1 MLERQADGDVRMTEF
16 TDWSMMSLPPEQKR
30 YNVGAR
36 WFHWITT
43 LLIFVIVPLGWIF
56 AEFKTMKGDKNVF
69 EAPIPGSPAD
79 YASLHKTLGLIVLAI
94 VAARIVYRIFNRP
107 PPLPGTIAAAEKG
120 LAHATHWLLYL
131 VLLVMPISGYIM
143 SSAGDHPISIFWL
156 FDFPK
161 LPISKDQGKVAHNI
175 HIYAQFAVYA
185 LVILHLA
192 GVSVSLFLRRD
203 NILGRMLPRQA
214 NAE

>member
-1 MLERQADGDVRMTEF
+1 MADLTS
-16 TDWSMMSLPPEQKR
+16 WSTTGLPPEARR
-30 YNVGAR
+30 YTSGAR
-36 WFHWITT
+36 WFHWITA
-43 LLIFVIVPLGWIF
+43 LLIFIIVPLGWIF
-56 AEFKTMKGDKNVF
+56 AEFKRAKGNQNLF
-69 EAPIPGSPAD
+69 EAPFPGSPAD

-94 VAARIVYRIFNRP
+94 VAARIVYRLFHRP
-107 PPLPGTIAAAEKG
+107 PPLPGRLPAVEKG
-120 LAHATHWLLYL
+120 LAHAAHWLLYL

-143 SSAGDHPISIFWL
+143 SSAGNHPIKIFWL

-161 LPISKDQGKVAHNI
+161 LPIPKEQGEIADSI

-185 LVILHLA
+185 LVILHVA
-192 GVSVSLFLRRD
+192 GVAVSLFLRRD

>member
-1 MLERQADGDVRMTEF
+1 MADYSM
-16 TDWSMMSLPPEQKR
+16 WSTTRLPPEARR
-30 YNVGAR
+30 YTVGAR
-36 WFHWITT
+36 WFHWMTT
-43 LLIFVIVPLGWIF
+43 LLMFAIIPLGWIF
-56 AEFKTMKGDKNVF
+56 AEFKTMKDNKNVF

-94 VAARIVYRIFNRP
+94 VAARIIYRIVNRP
-107 PPLPGTIAAAEKG
+107 PPLPGRLPAVEKG

-161 LPISKDQGKVAHNI
+161 LPISKEQGKIANGI
-175 HIYAQFAVYA
+175 HIYVQFVVYA
-185 LVILHLA
+185 LVVLHLA
-192 GVSVSLFLRRD
+192 GVAVSLFLRRD
-203 NILGRMLPRQA
+203 DILGRMLPRQS

>member
-1 MLERQADGDVRMTEF
+1 MADYPI
-16 TDWSMMSLPPEQKR
+16 WSTTGLPPEPRR
-30 YNVGAR
+30 YDVGAR
-36 WFHWITT
+36 WFHWITA
-43 LLIFVIVPLGWIF
+43 LLIFAIVPLGWIF
-56 AEFKTMKGDKNVF
+56 AEFKTMKDNKNLF

-79 YASLHKTLGLIVLAI
+79 YASLHKTLGLVVLAI
-94 VAARIVYRIFNRP
+94 VAARIAYRILNRP
-107 PPLPGTIAAAEKG
+107 PSLPGRLPAVEKG

-143 SSAGDHPISIFWL
+143 SSASDHPISILGL

-161 LPISKDQGKVAHNI
+161 LPIAKEQGKIAFKI
-175 HIYAQFAVYA
+175 HIYAQFVVYA
-185 LVILHLA
+185 LVALHLA
-192 GVSVSLFLRRD
+192 GVAVSLFLRRD

>member
-1 MLERQADGDVRMTEF
+1 MADYPMWATTV
-16 TDWSMMSLPPEQKR
+16 PPEARR

-36 WFHWITT
+36 WFHWVTT
-43 LLIFVIVPLGWIF
+43 LLIFAIVPLGWIF
-56 AEFKTMKGDKNVF
+56 AEFKTMKDNKNLF

-79 YASLHKTLGLIVLAI
+79 YASLHKTLGLLVLAI
-94 VAARIVYRIFNRP
+94 VAARIVYRLVNRP
-107 PPLPGTIAAAEKG
+107 PPLPGRLPAVEKG

-143 SSAGDHPISIFWL
+143 SSAGSYPIRIFWL

-161 LPISKDQGKVAHNI
+161 LPIPKEQGKIAASI
-175 HIYAQFAVYA
+175 HIYVQFVVYA
-185 LVILHLA
+185 LVILHVA
-192 GVSVSLFLRRD
+192 GVAVSLFLRRD

>member
-1 MLERQADGDVRMTEF
+1 MADYPI
-16 TDWSMMSLPPEQKR
+16 WSTTGLPPEPRR
-30 YNVGAR
+30 YDVGAR
-36 WFHWITT
+36 WFHWITA
-43 LLIFVIVPLGWIF
+43 LLIFAIVPLGWIF
-56 AEFKTMKGDKNVF
+56 AEFKTMKDNKNLF

-79 YASLHKTLGLIVLAI
+79 YASLHKTLGLVVLAI
-94 VAARIVYRIFNRP
+94 IAARIAYRILNRP
-107 PPLPGTIAAAEKG
+107 PSLPGRLPAVEKG

-143 SSAGDHPISIFWL
+143 SSASDHPISILGL

-161 LPISKDQGKVAHNI
+161 LPIAKEQGKIAFKI
-175 HIYAQFAVYA
+175 HIYAQFVVYA
-185 LVILHLA
+185 LVALHLA
-192 GVSVSLFLRRD
+192 GVAVSLFLRRD

>member
-1 MLERQADGDVRMTEF
+1 MADYPI
-16 TDWSMMSLPPEQKR
+16 WSTTGLPPEPRR
-30 YNVGAR
+30 YDVGAR
-36 WFHWITT
+36 WFHWITA
-43 LLIFVIVPLGWIF
+43 LLIFAIVPLGWIF
-56 AEFKTMKGDKNVF
+56 AEFKTMKDNKNLF

-79 YASLHKTLGLIVLAI
+79 YASLHKTLGLVVLAI
-94 VAARIVYRIFNRP
+94 IAARIAYRILNRP
-107 PPLPGTIAAAEKG
+107 PSLPGRLPAVEKG

-143 SSAGDHPISIFWL
+143 SSASDHPISILGL

-161 LPISKDQGKVAHNI
+161 LPIAKEQGKIAFKI
-175 HIYAQFAVYA
+175 HIYAQFVVYA
-185 LVILHLA
+185 LVALHLA
-192 GVSVSLFLRRD
+192 CVAVSLFLRRD

>member
-1 MLERQADGDVRMTEF
+1 MTDD
-16 TDWSMMSLPPEQKR
+16 TSWSMTGLPAEARR
-30 YNVGAR
+30 YNLGAR
-36 WFHWITT
+36 WFHWVTT
-43 LLIFVIVPLGWIF
+43 MLIFVIIPLGWIF
-56 AEFKTMKGDKNVF
+56 AEFKTMKDNKTVF

-79 YASLHKTLGLIVLAI
+79 YASLHKTLGLLVLAI
-94 VAARIVYRIFNRP
+94 VAARVVYRLVNRP
-107 PPLPGTIAAAEKG
+107 PPLPGRIPAVEKG

-143 SSAGDHPISIFWL
+143 SSAGDKPISIFWL

-161 LPISKDQGKVAHNI
+161 LPIPKAQGKIASNI
-175 HIYAQFAVYA
+175 HIYVQFVVYA
-185 LVILHLA
+185 VVALHLA
-192 GVSVSLFLRRD
+192 GVAVSLFLRRD

>member
-1 MLERQADGDVRMTEF
+1 MVDYSH
-16 TDWSMMSLPPEQKR
+16 WSMTGLPPEPRR

-36 WFHWITT
+36 WFHWVTT
-43 LLIFVIVPLGWIF
+43 LLIFVIIPLGWIF
-56 AEFKTMKGDKNVF
+56 AEFKTMKDNKNVF

-94 VAARIVYRIFNRP
+94 VAARIVYRIVNRP
-107 PPLPGTIAAAEKG
+107 PPLPGRLPAVEKG

-131 VLLVMPISGYIM
+131 VLLVMPISGYVM
-143 SSAGDHPISIFWL
+143 SSAGNNPISILGL

-161 LPISKDQGKVAHNI
+161 LPISKDQGKIANSI
-175 HIYAQFAVYA
+175 HIYVQFVVYA
-185 LVILHLA
+185 LVVMHLS
-192 GVSVSLFLRRD
+192 GVAVSLFLRRD
-203 NILGRMLPRQA
+203 NVLGRMLPRQA

>member
-1 MLERQADGDVRMTEF
+1 MADYPI
-16 TDWSMMSLPPEQKR
+16 WSTTGLPPEPRR
-30 YNVGAR
+30 YDVGAR
-36 WFHWITT
+36 WFHWVTA
-43 LLIFVIVPLGWIF
+43 LLIFAIVPLGWIF
-56 AEFKTMKGDKNVF
+56 AEFKTMKDNKNLF

-94 VAARIVYRIFNRP
+94 VAARIVYRILNRP
-107 PPLPGTIAAAEKG
+107 PSLPGRLPAVEKG

-143 SSAGDHPISIFWL
+143 SSASDHPISILGL

-161 LPISKDQGKVAHNI
+161 LPIPKEQGKIAFKI
-175 HIYAQFAVYA
+175 HIYAQFVVYA
-185 LVILHLA
+185 LVALHLA
-192 GVSVSLFLRRD
+192 GVAVSLFLRRD
-203 NILGRMLPRQA
+203 NILGRMLPRQT